1 MRNAH
6 VGSVLY
12 QVVTRLVCAA
22 RNDRAGRG
30 SPAECLEI
38 PYLVILALKR
48 RSQDLA
54 LPESPV
60 YVSSDEKGSAAD
72 LPDRMANPLV

>member
-1 MRNAH
+1 RHSARVRNGH

-12 QVVTRLVCAA
+12 QVVARLVCAA

-30 SPAECLEI
+30 SPAECFEI
-38 PYLVILALKR
+38 PYLVILAPR
-48 RSQDLA
+48 CRSQDLA

-60 YVSSDEKGSAAD
+60 YLIGVC
-72 LPDRMANPLV
+72 